1 MMNATWQRALF
12 WLGGIFV
19 CGFALWLL
27 SGILLPFAAG
37 FAIAYFLDPLCDRLE
52 RLSLPR
58 GAAALIVLI
67 GFLLAVALVFLVLVP
82 LLETQI
88 VDLVQRLPKFV
99 AAARGYLDS
108 ATGFFQA
115 RLSPEDFGKLRDAVG
130 AKLGEAFSWVGQ
142 LLQGVVGGGLALFNI
157 LSLVFITPI
166 VAFFLLRDWDRI
178 VARIDGWLPRPHV
191 ETIRG
196 QARLVDE
203 TLAGFIR
210 GQATVCALMAIYYA
224 AALSLAGL
232 DFGLVIGLLVGI
244 LIFIPFLGGTIGAAL
259 AILLAIAQFSDWT
272 SIAIVAGIFV
282 VGQAIEG
289 NVLTPKLVGERV
301 NLHPVWVIFALLAF
315 GNLFGLAGLLIAVP
329 VAATLGVLTR
339 FALSRY
345 LASQLYNPLSAGA
358 RDDESIRL

>member
-1 MMNATWQRALF
+1 MNTTWQRALF
-12 WLGGIFV
+12 WFGGTLV
-19 CGFALWLL
+19 LGFALWLL

-37 FAIAYFLDPLCDRLE
+37 FAIAYFLDPPCDRLE
-52 RLSLPR
+52 RLRLPR
-58 GAAALIVLI
+58 GTAAFVVLV

-88 VDLVQRLPKFV
+88 VDLVQRFPKFV
-99 AAARGYLDS
+99 AAARDYVNS
-108 ATGFFQA
+108 MMGFFQE
-115 RLSPEDFGKLRDAVG
+115 RLSTEDYGKLRDAVG
-130 AKLGEAFSWVGQ
+130 GKLGEAFSWLGR
-142 LLQGVVGGGLALFNI
+142 LLESVVGGGLALFNI

-178 VARIDGWLPRPHV
+178 VARIDSWLPRPHV
-191 ETIRG
+191 ETIRE

-210 GQATVCALMAIYYA
+210 GQATVCALMAIFYA

-232 DFGLVIGLLVGI
+232 DFGLVIGLLVGV
-244 LIFIPFLGGTIGAAL
+244 LIFIPFLGGTIGAVL

-272 SIAIVAGIFV
+272 SVGIVAGIFV
-282 VGQAIEG
+282 AGQTIEG
-289 NVLTPKLVGERV
+289 NLLTPKLVGERV

-329 VAATLGVLTR
+329 VAATFGVLTR

-345 LASQLYNPLSAGA
+345 LASPIYDPLSACA